1 MSKKLEK
8 IIKNF
13 NCKTKTLALE
23 ILDSPIKWDLLNFY
37 QANPFSI
44 HTAQG
49 LANIIGRSPDQVFR
63 EAEELASASI
73 LKRISHNG
81 DKTSIYAYEPSPE
94 TSSLIK
100 VLFELHSEERTLLD
114 KLEQMIKDSQNT

>member
-13 NCKTKTLALE
+13 NCKTKALALE

-37 QANPFSI
+37 QTNPFSI

-49 LANIIGRSPDQVFR
+49 LANIIGRSPDQVFI
-63 EAEELASASI
+63 EAEELASASV
-73 LKRISHNG
+73 LKRISRNG
-81 DKTSIYAYEPSPE
+81 DKSSIYSYEPAAKVA
-94 TSSLIK
+94 SLIK
-100 VLFELHSEERTLLD
+100 ILFELHNEEHDLLD
-114 KLEQMIKDSQNT
+114 KLEQLIKDSQNR

>member
-13 NCKTKTLALE
+13 NCKTKTLALK

-37 QANPFSI
+37 RANPFSI

-81 DKTSIYAYEPSPE
+81 DKTSIYSYDPAPE
-94 TSSLIK
+94 AASLIK
-100 VLFELHSEERTLLD
+100 VLFELHGEERDLLE
-114 KLEQMIKDSQNT
+114 KLEQMIKDSQNK

>member
-8 IIKNF
+8 IVKNF

-81 DKTSIYAYEPSPE
+81 DKTSIYSYEPASE
-94 TSSLIK
+94 SSSLIK
-100 VLFELHSEERTLLD
+100 ILFELNNEERDLLD
-114 KLEQMIKDSQNT
+114 KLEQMIKDSQNK